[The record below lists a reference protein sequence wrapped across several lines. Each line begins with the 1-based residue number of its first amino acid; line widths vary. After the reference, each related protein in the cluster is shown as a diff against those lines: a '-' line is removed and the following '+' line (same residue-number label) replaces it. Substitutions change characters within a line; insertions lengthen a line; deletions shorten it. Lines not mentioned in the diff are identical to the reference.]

1 MDLGPSEASPVKPE
15 VRQGPLFGAV
25 VYSVSWARTLVGC
38 SQQREAVAQR
48 VSQSRGQEK
57 VLIRTGRYLD
67 LLLTYASEAELLANF
82 DNVLM
87 QARVVDAQVSLKS
100 VSYTHLTLPTMAVV

>member
-1 MDLGPSEASPVKPE
+1 MDLGPSE
-15 VRQGPLFGAV
+15 VRQGPLFGAGV
-25 VYSVSWARTLVGC
+25 HSVSWAWTLVGC

-57 VLIRTGRYLD
+57 VMIRTGRFLD
-67 LLLTYASEAELLANF
+67 LLLTYASEVELLANF
-82 DNVLM
+82 DNALM

-100 VSYTHLTLPTMAVV
+100 SSLSSSSS